1 MDDRLIFRYL
11 FGRVHAGHTELSI
24 VCGSFGN
31 RTCCD
36 PRVVQVSDGV
46 TQEGSPTHALV
57 DVG

>member
-11 FGRVHAGHTELSI
+11 FGRVHAGHTELRDVS
-24 VCGSFGN
+24 CPFGDAMGID
-31 RTCCD
+31 R
-36 PRVVQVSDGV
+36 RVVRASDGV